1 MYLEVLMLP
10 TMTWRWGFDLLLLD
24 VNNSLGREQNACW
37 LAGTAGVLGIAGNM
51 LTISVSLSLLVALL
65 LHFHPLISHQRLTW
79 EMWGYNCVLLTIPT
93 FSLSL
98 SSLPGDWV
106 WTCFKLPLFPLPL
119 TILDILLF
127 HLLIPTFFFPPPSL
141 GCLLSRIHGLLINN
155 PPSCFSAFCISS
167 GSLCLTST
175 LKRMSDSL
183 SSYGAIFIQ
192 LHHSRDV
199 TSRRTSF
206 FPLPPY
212 GVSSLLLYLHFSAE
226 SLRSSLTKKFCGHVS
241 LSPLARNGKRLLFD
255 YFD

>member
-1 MYLEVLMLP
+1 MNCGKRSAYNCNDVFAPVFQIGSRCKNPKILNVSGCIELP

-51 LTISVSLSLLVALL
+51 LTISVLLSLLVALL

-93 FSLSL
+93 SSLSL

-127 HLLIPTFFFPPPSL
+127 HLLIPTFFFPPPS
-141 GCLLSRIHGLLINN
+141 SH
-155 PPSCFSAFCISS
+155 AF
-167 GSLCLTST
+167 
-175 LKRMSDSL
+175 
-183 SSYGAIFIQ
+183 
-192 LHHSRDV
+192 V
-199 TSRRTSF
+199 
-206 FPLPPY
+206 
-212 GVSSLLLYLHFSAE
+212 VS
-226 SLRSSLTKKFCGHVS
+226 
-241 LSPLARNGKRLLFD
+241 
-255 YFD
+255 